1 MSYLVLARKYRPQT
15 FDEVVQQEHVTRTLA
30 NAISSGRVAHA
41 ILFSGP
47 RGTGKTTVAR
57 ILAKAMNCQQGPT
70 PVPCNTCRSCR
81 EITAGTAADVY
92 EIDGASNNSVDQIR
106 ELRENLQYMPSHS
119 PHKIYI
125 IDEVHML
132 SIAAFNALLKTLEE
146 PPAHV
151 MFFFATTEP
160 HKIPIT
166 ILSRCQRH
174 DLRRIDLAAITRHLE
189 LLCNRQKIA
198 VAPESLWLIA
208 REAGGSMRDALSLLD
223 QVITSAKSGDGVDP
237 REVLDILGVIDRKI
251 LHDLSAAILKR
262 DLPLILEQL
271 DEIYDRGHDMKKL
284 HGDLLEHFRNLLV
297 AKISRNASRL
307 IDLPAHEL
315 DQMHAQVSEV
325 PAAQLQQAFD
335 LLQREEAALKYAVQP
350 KLVLEM
356 AFLRMHQA
364 APVLPI
370 EALIEKIDQLRQGL
384 ADMPS
389 GGFLPRGT
397 ASEKV
402 SEPAP
407 APPPESPPE
416 SPPVSR
422 PAAPAVPP
430 QAPPEGEKGYE
441 PDESLAKS
449 WDRLLK
455 KLAVRD
461 PSLKAVLGNSELLRV
476 DEEVV
481 EIELRGSKFTLD
493 RVRRKES
500 IALIEAVCSDYFGT
514 PRKLAIKVKEQARTD
529 EREKQREAAR
539 LKQEALN
546 HPLVADAI
554 EVFEGKVV
562 DVKIL

>member
-1 MSYLVLARKYRPQT
+1 
-15 FDEVVQQEHVTRTLA
+15 
-30 NAISSGRVAHA
+30 
-41 ILFSGP
+41 
-47 RGTGKTTVAR
+47 
-57 ILAKAMNCQQGPT
+57 
-70 PVPCNTCRSCR
+70 
-81 EITAGTAADVY
+81 
-92 EIDGASNNSVDQIR
+92 
-106 ELRENLQYMPSHS
+106 
-119 PHKIYI
+119 
-125 IDEVHML
+125 
-132 SIAAFNALLKTLEE
+132 
-146 PPAHV
+146 
-151 MFFFATTEP
+151 
-160 HKIPIT
+160 
-166 ILSRCQRH
+166 
-174 DLRRIDLAAITRHLE
+174 
-189 LLCNRQKIA
+189 
-198 VAPESLWLIA
+198 
-208 REAGGSMRDALSLLD
+208 
-223 QVITSAKSGDGVDP
+223 
-237 REVLDILGVIDRKI
+237 
-251 LHDLSAAILKR
+251 
-262 DLPLILEQL
+262 
-271 DEIYDRGHDMKKL
+271 
-284 HGDLLEHFRNLLV
+284 
-297 AKISRNASRL
+297 
-307 IDLPAHEL
+307 
-315 DQMHAQVSEV
+315 
-325 PAAQLQQAFD
+325 
-335 LLQREEAALKYAVQP
+335 
-350 KLVLEM
+350 
-356 AFLRMHQA
+356 
-364 APVLPI
+364 
-370 EALIEKIDQLRQGL
+370 
-384 ADMPS
+384 MPS